1 MKNFTAV
8 LLGLVFLLFSNFYS
22 AQINGFAKVSAVA
35 GTTISINSMHVNET
49 FGSFSVGNFLI
60 IMQMKG
66 ASISTSDDAS
76 FGNISLINQ
85 AGNYQIRQIA
95 SVTRTTGL
103 TQITVTQPITITFDV
118 NSFVQVITYPQLGV
132 TNHTLATSISTV
144 AWNGQIG
151 GVTAFKVNGNL
162 NLNASITADLA
173 GFAGGA
179 VSTNNGADC
188 TSSPFR
194 NSNAGFGQKGEGI
207 YWRSDSDFLYARGK
221 YANGGGGGNPHNGG
235 GGGGSNFTAGGDG
248 GRGFNSGT
256 DCPTK
261 PAGGI
266 GGAALAAHINSS
278 RFFLG
283 GGGGGGQQNN
293 TVGTPGARGGGII
306 MIEADSIIV
315 AGSCTNR
322 IISANGGSTADAGND
337 AAGGAGAGGSIVLDI
352 KGIRVRSTC
361 PLLIQANGGI
371 GGRTN
376 DASVHGGGG
385 GGGQGAVIISNL
397 GPFVNTTIQ
406 TVPGT
411 GGCNSSASPCSSQAS
426 PGALANNS
434 GIIILGDGSPL
445 PVSLIGVYA
454 FKEENV
460 ARIQWATA
468 SEKNTDYFKVLRSRD
483 METWYEVAV
492 KKAVG
497 NSTVENYYHDYDYAP
512 LSGINYYRLE
522 IVDFDG
528 TKEYSAAVALD
539 FESEVAEL
547 LVFPNPADEV
557 FFVQSESDLD
567 EASITLIDLSG
578 KVISIEKTQISN
590 QLIQLNTSELQTGVY
605 FVQIKQGQK
614 IETVKVVLK

>member
-1 MKNFTAV
+1 MKNFKAV

-22 AQINGFAKVSAVA
+22 AQINGFAKVSAIA
-35 GTTISINSMHVNET
+35 GTTITINTSFVNE
-49 FGSFSVGNFLI
+49 SFDSFVAGEFLI
-60 IMQMKG
+60 VMQMKG
-66 ASISTSDDAS
+66 VAMNTSDNAS
-76 FGNISLINQ
+76 FGNISAINQ

-95 SVTRTTGL
+95 SVTRSPSL
-103 TQITVTQPITITFDV
+103 TQITVTQPITIAFDV
-118 NSFVQVITYPQLGV
+118 NSFVQVITYPQLG
-132 TNHTLATSISTV
+132 TSSHTLNSDISTV

-162 NLNASITADLA
+162 NLNASISADLA

-179 VSTNNGADC
+179 VSNNNGGDC
-188 TSSPFR
+188 SSSPFR
-194 NSNAGFGQKGEGI
+194 NGDANFGQKGEGV
-207 YWRSDSDFLYARGK
+207 YWRNDATYLYARGK

-235 GGGGSNFTAGGDG
+235 GGGGSNYTAGGDG

-266 GGAALAAHINSS
+266 GGVALAAHINSS

-293 TVGTPGARGGGII
+293 SVGTPGARGGGII

-315 AGSCTNR
+315 TGSCTNR
-322 IISANGGSTADAGND
+322 IISANGGSTAAAGND
-337 AAGGAGAGGSIVLDI
+337 AAGGAGAGGSIVLDVR
-352 KGIRVRSTC
+352 GIRVSSTC
-361 PLLIQANGGI
+361 PLVIRSNGGN

-376 DASVHGGGG
+376 DASIHGGGG

-397 GPFVNTTIQ
+397 GPFANTTIQ

-411 GGCNSSASPCSSQAS
+411 GGCNSSASPCTSQAS
-426 PGALANNS
+426 PGTETTNT
-434 GIIILGDGSPL
+434 GIIIFGPGSPL
-445 PVSLIGVYA
+445 PVSLIGLFA
-454 FKEENV
+454 FKEENI

-468 SEKNTDYFKVLRSRD
+468 SEKNTDYFKILRSRD
-483 METWYEVAV
+483 LETWYEVAV

-497 NSTVENYYHDYDYAP
+497 NSTVKNYYHDFDYTPFA
-512 LSGINYYRLE
+512 GINYYRLE

-528 TKEYSAAVALD
+528 SKEYSAAVALD

-547 LVFPNPADEV
+547 LVFPNPADEL
-557 FFVQSESDLD
+557 FFVQSETELN
-567 EASITLIDLSG
+567 EASISIIDLSG
-578 KVISIEKTQISN
+578 KLIVIEKTQISK
-590 QLIQLNTSELQTGVY
+590 QLVQLNTSELRSGVY

>member
-1 MKNFTAV
+1 MKNFKAV
-8 LLGLVFLLFSNFYS
+8 LLGLIFLLFYNIYF
-22 AQINGFAKVSAVA
+22 AQINGFAKVSTIS
-35 GTTISINSMHVNET
+35 GTTITINTSHVNE
-49 FGSFSVGNFLI
+49 SFDSFVAGEFLI
-60 IMQMKG
+60 VMQMKG
-66 ASISTSDDAS
+66 AAINTTDNSS
-76 FGNISLINQ
+76 FGNISAINQ
-85 AGNYQIRQIA
+85 AGNYQIRKIS
-95 SVTRTTGL
+95 SVTRTTVL
-103 TQITVTQPITITFDV
+103 TQIVLTQPITISFDV
-118 NSFVQVITYPQLGV
+118 NSFVQVITYPQLG
-132 TNHTLATSISTV
+132 TTDYTLAANVSTLP
-144 AWNGQIG
+144 WNGQIG
-151 GVTAFKVNGNL
+151 GVTAFKVNGKL
-162 NLNASITADLA
+162 NLNANITADEA
-173 GFAGGA
+173 GFAGGN
-179 VSTNNGADC
+179 VSANSGADC
-188 TSSPFR
+188 SSSPFR
-194 NSNAGFGQKGEGI
+194 NGDANFGQKGEGI
-207 YWRSDSDFLYARGK
+207 YWRNDATFLYARGK
-221 YANGGGGGNPHNGG
+221 YANGGGGNPHNG

-248 GRGFNSGT
+248 GRGYNSGS
-256 DCPTK
+256 DCGTK
-261 PAGGI
+261 TAGGV
-266 GGAALAAHINSS
+266 GGVALGAYINSS

-283 GGGGGGQQNN
+283 GGGGQQNN
-293 TVGTPGARGGGII
+293 SVGTNGARGGGII
-306 MIEADSIIV
+306 LIEADSIIV
-315 AGSCTNR
+315 TGTCANR
-322 IISANGGSTADAGND
+322 LISANGGSTAEAGND

-361 PLLIQANGGI
+361 PLVIRANGGI

-385 GGGQGAVIISNL
+385 GGGQGAVVISNL

-426 PGALANNS
+426 PGALATNS

-528 TKEYSAAVALD
+528 SKEYSAAVALD
-539 FESEVAEL
+539 FESEIAEL

-557 FFVQSESDLD
+557 FFVQSDSDLSA
-567 EASITLIDLSG
+567 ASITLIDLSG

-590 QLIQLNTSELQTGVY
+590 QLIQLNTSELQSGVY
-605 FVQIKQGQK
+605 FVQIEQGLK